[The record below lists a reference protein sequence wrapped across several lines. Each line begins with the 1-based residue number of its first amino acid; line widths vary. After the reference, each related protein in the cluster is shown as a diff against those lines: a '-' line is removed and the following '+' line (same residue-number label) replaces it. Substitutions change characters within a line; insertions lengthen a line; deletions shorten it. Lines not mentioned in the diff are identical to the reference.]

1 MQQPEQQEMKNKL
14 IQGIKAIE
22 QLFAIAEGKTNQS
35 LVVKEF
41 LLSCFANRNFKFDL
55 TEFRKLDLSVF
66 QACISVLEIERLESN
81 LVDEY
86 LDSPEY
92 QALAKKW
99 ELLESWAEVQVFKKT
114 ARTVRFS

>member
-14 IQGIKAIE
+14 MQGIKAIE
-22 QLFAIAEGKTNQS
+22 QLFAIAEGKTEQS
-35 LVVKEF
+35 FVVRKF
-41 LLSCFANRNFKFDL
+41 LLGCFDSQKFKFDL
-55 TEFRKLDLSVF
+55 TEFRKLDSSVF
-66 QACISVLEIERLESN
+66 QACVSVLEIERLESN

-99 ELLESWAEVQVFKKT
+99 ELLESWAEVLEFKKE